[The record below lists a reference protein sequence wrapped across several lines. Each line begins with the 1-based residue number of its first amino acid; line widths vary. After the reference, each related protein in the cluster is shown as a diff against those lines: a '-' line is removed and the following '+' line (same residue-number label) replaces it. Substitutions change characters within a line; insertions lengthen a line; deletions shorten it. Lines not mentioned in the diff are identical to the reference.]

1 MNGLVFFD
9 VLLAVVG
16 AWLVKA
22 LILRK
27 TRSSVLPPGPKGLPV
42 IGNVFDMPKS
52 HDWITFTE
60 WNERYGERN
69 P

>member
-1 MNGLVFFD
+1 MNGLVLFD

-16 AWLVKA
+16 ACLVKA

-27 TRSSVLPPGPKGLPV
+27 TRSTALPPGPKGLPV

-60 WNERYGERN
+60 WNKRYGERN